1 MEISNYDINKLMNNK
16 KKLASYYKNK
26 KDVEN
31 ELKNVRVKTSLLNVD
46 SIYRNRDPKNI
57 CETNN
62 ITLPNNPIKTKQGSS
77 QLCINYPNHNLKVGD
92 IVTVNNVSSFEKVV
106 SNSLFLINN
115 IKYLIIYF
123 PNHNIPISYKEYV
136 DEITIDISL
145 ISKLNNQFYGTI
157 PINMILGN
165 HKIKTFNDLNVEFGN
180 VVSAYFENA
189 VNKIKEYFTNII
201 TNEDIHNNFIF
212 VELDF
217 IFQFT
222 DINLFEITD
231 VFKIKF
237 NELNGIPLRLINADY
252 PIDYNKSK
260 GSQEIISTETNYIY
274 INCDNKAY
282 SDGFLGGDKI
292 AIYKVLKTLPG
303 YPNAGEFTLQL
314 RKDFTNVVRLELV
327 SSEFPFTQF
336 IITDKVNNKLYW
348 QHLDDGDNIYS
359 IAISSGNYSASNLIT
374 TISDR
379 MNEVERFNSTPENRI
394 LNKFEITLNTFTNK
408 IIFKAFAETIL
419 PNSISESKIIIQ
431 NKEYYKLDI
440 KHDNNFVSVGDTIT
454 ISNSEAIGNIPK
466 SAINTN
472 HKIYSINKED
482 NTYSVILVPFNEIT
496 STSNEKG
503 GASVK
508 IKTAAKVRF
517 LFNFK
522 DTLGEILNFKN
533 AGNEFSITP
542 FNSEISNTDD
552 YIYPNNLDSVGNST
566 STNNFLQLSGKQTYW
581 LLYLNNLN
589 SIILNNN
596 VENCFA
602 KILLPGV
609 QGDIVFNSF
618 VNNPVE
624 LDLPIPTLSELN
636 IKITDNYGNVIDFEN
651 TNFSFTLRIFQLLS
665 SPVDTGKLANNTSFD
680 KELLNKINR
689 TSLDINV

>member
-1 MEISNYDINKLMNNK
+1 MEISNYDINKLMNHK

-26 KDVEN
+26 KDVES
-31 ELKNVRVKTSLLNVD
+31 ELKNVRIKTSLLNVD
-46 SIYRNRDPKNI
+46 SIYRNKDPKNI

-77 QLCINYPNHNLKVGD
+77 QLCINYSNHNLKVGD
-92 IVTVNNVSSFEKVV
+92 IVTVNNVSSYEKVV

-123 PNHNIPISYKEYV
+123 PNHNIPVSYKEYV

-145 ISKLNNQFYGTI
+145 ISKLNSQFYGTI

-165 HKIKTFNDLNVEFGN
+165 HKIKTFSDLNVEFGN

-189 VNKIKEYFTNII
+189 INKIKEYFTDI
-201 TNEDIHNNFIF
+201 TKNEDINNNFIF
-212 VELDF
+212 IELDF
-217 IFQFT
+217 IFQFA

-379 MNEVERFNSTPENRI
+379 MNEIERFNSTPENRI

-440 KHDNNFVSVGDTIT
+440 KHDNNFVSIGDTIT

-472 HKIYSINKED
+472 HKVYSVNKED
-482 NTYSVILVPFNEIT
+482 NTYSVILLPFNEIST
-496 STSNEKG
+496 TSNEQG
-503 GASVK
+503 GSSVR
-508 IKTAAKVRF
+508 IKTVAKVRL
-517 LFNFK
+517 LFNYK

-533 AGNEFSITP
+533 SGNEFSITP

-602 KILLPGV
+602 KFFYLE
-609 QGDIVFNSF
+609 F
-618 VNNPVE
+618 
-624 LDLPIPTLSELN
+624 
-636 IKITDNYGNVIDFEN
+636 
-651 TNFSFTLRIFQLLS
+651 
-665 SPVDTGKLANNTSFD
+665 
-680 KELLNKINR
+680 KEM
-689 TSLDINV
+689 